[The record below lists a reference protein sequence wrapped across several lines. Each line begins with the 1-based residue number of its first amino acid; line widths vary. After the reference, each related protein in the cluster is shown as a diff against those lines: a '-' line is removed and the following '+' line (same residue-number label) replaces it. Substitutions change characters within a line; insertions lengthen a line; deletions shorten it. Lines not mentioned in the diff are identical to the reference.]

1 MSSGSKLDKFPGTY
15 MVTETVGNLGMAKR
29 NLRIVTEGSPLIGI
43 CEACNTQFRPY
54 SPVKE
59 ARQTIQSQFDAH

>member
-1 MSSGSKLDKFPGTY
+1 
-15 MVTETVGNLGMAKR
+15 MAKR

-43 CEACNTQFRPY
+43 CETCNTQFRSY

-59 ARQTIQSQFDAH
+59 ARQTIQSQFDAHQCKRLDDSQNAARIVKEATTED